1 VTPAAM
7 LRRELE
13 RDGARPL
20 LTWYDD
26 GSGARVELSVA
37 TVANWVAKLANLLVD
52 EHDVEPG
59 VDVGVRLP
67 AHWQTAVLLLGIWTA
82 GGCAVVGGV
91 GDVTVGLLSDD
102 VATVHVAPDTMG
114 VGLSRLAGA
123 QPDDYVGVVPV
134 DGSAPALRLAGRSW
148 SHDELG
154 AGAAHAAHVHGLDA
168 TSRVLSALGYD
179 TVDGLD
185 AGLLA
190 PLAAGGSV
198 VLVTH
203 PDPARLEERRTA
215 ERVTHAFLD

>member
-37 TVANWVAKLANLLVD
+37 TVANWAAKLANLLVD

-67 AHWQTAVLLLGIWTA
+67 ALWQTAVLLLGIWTA
-82 GGCAVVGGV
+82 GGCAVVGDV
-91 GDVTVGLLSDD
+91 GEVTVGLPTDD
-102 VATVHVAPDTMG
+102 VATVRVSPDTMG
-114 VGLSRLAGA
+114 MGLSRLAGA
-123 QPDDYVGVVPV
+123 QPDDYLGVVPV
-134 DGSAPALRLAGRSW
+134 DGSAAALRLAGRSW

-154 AGAAHAAHVHGLDA
+154 AAAGHAAHVHGLDA
-168 TSRVLSALGYD
+168 TSRVLSTLGYD

-185 AGLLA
+185 AGLLV

-198 VLVTH
+198 VLVTN
-203 PDPARLEERRTA
+203 PDPARLEQRRTA
-215 ERVTHAFLD
+215 ERVTHVFLD